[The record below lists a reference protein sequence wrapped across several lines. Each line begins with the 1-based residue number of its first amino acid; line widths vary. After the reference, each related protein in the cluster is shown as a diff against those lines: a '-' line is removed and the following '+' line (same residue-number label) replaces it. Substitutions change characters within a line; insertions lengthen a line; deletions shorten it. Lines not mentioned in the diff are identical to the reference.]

1 MRLDVNLAGSN
12 LQWYFPGSAT
22 LQTWLSERPWKGGGG
37 MCSVRIENDDFVI
50 DQMTQAIRRAAHA
63 AHEDDG
69 LSVQIVH
76 CGASDGTPKQALM
89 GHFGMA
95 PDDSVVQARSTIRNM
110 LIARDRLLLMVA
122 RSPIGPDDWDEFI
135 VLGDH
140 YRQTSS
146 PVPLTVI
153 VLDPFAN
160 LICQPT
166 CQFDV
171 GYLSQLVLRNAP
183 NASESTVWS
192 RYLHTRAWWDAGG
205 SMRRAYELSSTLM
218 NVNVG
223 DSDSVE
229 EALQLYAIEQL
240 KTSGALVKIRA
251 WLDTPRGQGATQN
264 IEIELRGGGILWI
277 PPGLNSYHLVPW
289 AARALLAQPKPSS
302 KDIWQLRPSL
312 VCAPLAAELLA
323 LCLFFESRIRLN
335 LVGRG
340 DVEVVRSETHELHKK
355 FQDDHHDVYNHY
367 PIHHPARPKRSE
379 DIWAFTSLGEFLN
392 CCPRGA
398 ISDLDRGVVGL
409 RNHVAHGHYITWH
422 HCERALQILQRW
434 DTAS

>member
-1 MRLDVNLAGSN
+1 MRLDVNLAGCS
-12 LQWYFPGSAT
+12 LSWHFPGSAT
-22 LQTWLSERPWKGGGG
+22 LQAWLDERPWEGGGG
-37 MCSVRIENDDFVI
+37 MCAVRIENDDFVV
-50 DQMTQAIRRAAHA
+50 DQMIRAIRQAAHA

-69 LSVQIVH
+69 LTVQIAR
-76 CGASDGTPKQALM
+76 CGAKDGTPRQALM
-89 GHFGMA
+89 SHFGMA
-95 PDDSVVQARSTIRNM
+95 PDISVVEARSTIRNM
-110 LIARDRLLLMVA
+110 LIDRSRLIVMVA
-122 RSPIGPDDWDEFI
+122 QSPIGPDDWDEFI

-140 YRQTSS
+140 YRQTSC

-153 VLDPFAN
+153 VLDPYAN

-183 NASESTVWS
+183 NTSGALWS

-205 SMRRAYELSSTLM
+205 SMRRAYELSSRLLNA
-218 NVNVG
+218 NVCDN
-223 DSDSVE
+223 DAVE
-229 EALQLYAIEQL
+229 AALQLYAIEQL
-240 KTSGALVKIRA
+240 KETNALVKIRA
-251 WLDTPRGQGATQN
+251 WLDTPRGQVASSH
-264 IEIELRGGGILWI
+264 IEVELRGCGILWM

-323 LCLFFESRIRLN
+323 LCLFVESRIRGS

-340 DVEVVRSETHELHKK
+340 NVAYVRSETTDLHKR
-355 FQDDHHDVYNHY
+355 FQNDHHDVCDHY
-367 PIHHPARPKRSE
+367 PIHHPARPKRPE

-398 ISDLDRGVVGL
+398 ISDLDRDVVGL
-409 RNHVAHGHYITWH
+409 RNHVAHGHYVTWH
-422 HCERALQILQRW
+422 HCEKALHILQHW
-434 DTAS
+434 DTA